1 MATSDQI
8 KTLIKSH
15 FDDDNNRFS
24 TVALQIAAHEA
35 KQGHMIIAE
44 EIKKLVDGS
53 KAKVVKLKPFNDD
66 LNGFVLEINPKEKL
80 ANLISDDSVKQKIE
94 RILLEFKQREKLKKH
109 GLENRRKILLSG
121 PPGTGKTMTA
131 AIFAHELQLPL
142 YVIML
147 DKLVTKFMG
156 ETSIKLRQLF
166 ESIYDRQGVYLFDEF
181 DAIGGER
188 ASSNDVGEMRR
199 ILNSFLQM
207 IEQDK
212 SRSLIVS
219 ATNNLE
225 LLDQA
230 LFRRFDDVIHYHLPS
245 KAESILLVEN
255 KLGRYKGRYSVNKI
269 KFDGLSHAEITQACL
284 DAIKTIVI
292 EDKEKVSLQLLTQMI
307 ADKVSAYRA
316 KSQAKHE

>member
-15 FDDDNNRFS
+15 FDEDSTRFS
-24 TVALQIAAHEA
+24 TIALQIAAHEA
-35 KQGHMIIAE
+35 KKGHMGIAE
-44 EIKKLVDGS
+44 EIKSLVDKS
-53 KAKVVKLKPFNDD
+53 KIKVIKLRPFNDD
-66 LNGFVLEINPKEKL
+66 LNGLVLEIVPKEKL
-80 ANLISDDSVKQKIE
+80 SNLISNKSVKDKIQ
-94 RILLEFKQREKLKKH
+94 RILLEFKQKEKLKKH

-121 PPGTGKTMTA
+121 APGTGKTMTA

-142 YVIML
+142 YVILM

-156 ETSIKLRQLF
+156 ETSVKLRYLF
-166 ESIYDRQGVYLFDEF
+166 ENIYDKEGVYLFDEF

-188 ASSNDVGEMRR
+188 ALSNDVGEMRR

-219 ATNNLE
+219 ATNNLD

-245 KAESILLVEN
+245 KQEAIKLIDN
-255 KLGRYKGRYSVNKI
+255 KLGRYKGRYSLAKL
-269 KFDGLSHAEITQACL
+269 KFDGLSHAEISQACL
-284 DAIKTIVI
+284 DAIKTVI
-292 EDKEKVSLQLLTQMI
+292 LHDKDKVDLQLLTGMI
-307 ADKVSAYRA
+307 ADKISAYRS
-316 KSQAKHE
+316 KTIVKHE